1 MKPQEDE
8 FFAYTKYGTRVTG
21 RYEGNGWFIVDP
33 SDRSEEGCC
42 DGEGYLLDLNGQRVY
57 SDQMK
62 QRLMKRRDERAKK
75 GNKPQADEKYCY
87 VDGIKIEGH
96 YEKSGEFVVSEA
108 KRG

>member
-42 DGEGYLLDLNGQRVY
+42 DG
-57 SDQMK
+57 
-62 QRLMKRRDERAKK
+62 
-75 GNKPQADEKYCY
+75 
-87 VDGIKIEGH
+87 
-96 YEKSGEFVVSEA
+96 
-108 KRG
+108 